1 MKTQPRSQSAIPGL
15 PPQLADV
22 HQQLDRIASEVRTLA
37 ASTDEAGF
45 HRHPAPGAWSAADC
59 VAHLTL
65 TGHLYLPAFDA
76 AIAEA
81 HAQGRTAQGPW
92 KRTLLGRFA
101 VWNNEPPPRFRL
113 PAPGRMRPRAQVN
126 TTPRDVL
133 VSDFAQLQREF
144 QRRLGDAAGLDVGR
158 IRMGS
163 PLAPMVRL
171 TLFDWLGVLT
181 AHERRHVW
189 QARRALDAS

>member
-1 MKTQPRSQSAIPGL
+1 M
-15 PPQLADV
+15 
-22 HQQLDRIASEVRTLA
+22 HQQLELLASEVRTLA
-37 ASTDEAGF
+37 ASTDEASF
-45 HRHPAPGAWSAADC
+45 HRHPTPGAWSAADC

-65 TGHLYLPAFDA
+65 TGHLYLPTFDA
-76 AIAEA
+76 TIAEA
-81 HAQGRTAQGPW
+81 RAQGRTGEGPW
-92 KRTLLGRFA
+92 KRTLPGRFA
-101 VWNNEPPPRFRL
+101 VWSNEPPPRFRL

-133 VSDFAQLQREF
+133 VNDFVQLQREF
-144 QRRLGDAAGLDVGR
+144 QRRLGDAADLDVGR

-189 QARRALDAS
+189 QARRALDAIA

>member
-1 MKTQPRSQSAIPGL
+1 MKTQPRSAPAIPPL

-22 HQQLDRIASEVRTLA
+22 HQQLDLLAAEVRTLA
-37 ASTDEAGF
+37 TSTDEAGF

-65 TGHLYLPAFDA
+65 TGQLYLPSFDA
-76 AIAEA
+76 AIAE
-81 HAQGRTAQGPW
+81 GRARGRLGDGPFR
-92 KRTLLGRFA
+92 RTLLGRFA

-133 VSDFAQLQREF
+133 VSEFVQLQRDF
-144 QRRLGDAAGLDVGR
+144 QRRLADAAGLDVGK

-181 AHERRHVW
+181 AH
-189 QARRALDAS
+189 